1 MNPYIELIKKFKK
14 SEKVAFYLIIFLILL
29 STILEIVGISILFP
43 IFSFL
48 LNNNETSQFLIFSNF
63 FENIESNFNNFF
75 QKSKFSYIQI
85 LTIIILCL
93 FFLKSIV
100 LTFSNYISFNF
111 FKKIELNWNNSLF
124 SSYIQEEYEFFLNK
138 NSSELIR
145 NINQCSPAINGI
157 RALISFIT
165 EIIIVSVFLI
175 FLLKINFEKTLIVL
189 LFLLIIS
196 LSIYLVTANYFK
208 KIGKRKQIEDMYFTK
223 NLFQGINGI
232 REIKIFAKENF
243 FSRLVYKNKKSL
255 TQIQFV
261 KDLIISLPKSWF
273 EFIAVLFL
281 LFTANFM
288 IKSSSDYFSLLP
300 LLGLYAAILIKLL
313 PSIIKLLN
321 LSQLITYFKPA
332 LENLNKE
339 LTNKDSREKLANIEK
354 ERTENKIL
362 FNNNIDLKNVY
373 FKYKNSSQY
382 VLQNI
387 NLTLNKGTSVGII
400 GESGSGKSTLI
411 DLVSGLITPTEGKI
425 IIDEK
430 FVLDNFISW
439 RHNIS
444 YLSQNFYLND
454 DTIKNNIA
462 FGVED
467 DLISKDK
474 LDKAVERSGLKYF
487 VNKLDEGLETIVGE
501 KGAKLSG
508 GQAQRIGIARCL
520 YSNPNLLILDEP
532 TSGLDPDNE
541 ERIVNTLKRLEGKTT
556 ILLITHNKKT
566 VNFCHK
572 IYKLEN
578 NNLIQTK

>member
-14 SEKVAFYLIIFLILL
+14 SEKVVFYLIIFLILL

-124 SSYIQEEYEFFLNK
+124 SSYVQEEYEFFLNK

-165 EIIIVSVFLI
+165 EFIIVSVFLI

-196 LSIYLVTANYFK
+196 LSIYLVTANFFK

-243 FSRLVYKNKKSL
+243 FSRLIYKNKKSL

-339 LTNKDSREKLANIEK
+339 LTNKDSREKLANIKK

-444 YLSQNFYLND
+444 YLSQSFYLND

-474 LDKAVERSGLKYF
+474 LDKAVEWSGLKDF

-566 VNFCHK
+566 VNFCNK

>member
-1 MNPYIELIKKFKK
+1 MANIKK
-14 SEKVAFYLIIFLILL
+14 
-29 STILEIVGISILFP
+29 
-43 IFSFL
+43 
-48 LNNNETSQFLIFSNF
+48 
-63 FENIESNFNNFF
+63 
-75 QKSKFSYIQI
+75 
-85 LTIIILCL
+85 
-93 FFLKSIV
+93 
-100 LTFSNYISFNF
+100 
-111 FKKIELNWNNSLF
+111 
-124 SSYIQEEYEFFLNK
+124 
-138 NSSELIR
+138 
-145 NINQCSPAINGI
+145 
-157 RALISFIT
+157 
-165 EIIIVSVFLI
+165 
-175 FLLKINFEKTLIVL
+175 
-189 LFLLIIS
+189 
-196 LSIYLVTANYFK
+196 
-208 KIGKRKQIEDMYFTK
+208 
-223 NLFQGINGI
+223 
-232 REIKIFAKENF
+232 
-243 FSRLVYKNKKSL
+243 
-255 TQIQFV
+255 
-261 KDLIISLPKSWF
+261 
-273 EFIAVLFL
+273 
-281 LFTANFM
+281 
-288 IKSSSDYFSLLP
+288 
-300 LLGLYAAILIKLL
+300 
-313 PSIIKLLN
+313 
-321 LSQLITYFKPA
+321 
-332 LENLNKE
+332 
-339 LTNKDSREKLANIEK
+339 
-354 ERTENKIL
+354 RTENKIL

-467 DLISKDK
+467 DLISRDK
-474 LDKAVERSGLKYF
+474 LDKAVEWSGLKDF

-566 VNFCHK
+566 VNFCNK

>member
-14 SEKVAFYLIIFLILL
+14 SEKVVFYLIIFLILL

-124 SSYIQEEYEFFLNK
+124 SSYVQEEYEFFLNK

-165 EIIIVSVFLI
+165 EFIIVSVFLI

-196 LSIYLVTANYFK
+196 LSIYLVTANFFK

-243 FSRLVYKNKKSL
+243 FSRLIYKNKKSL

-339 LTNKDSREKLANIEK
+339 LTNKDSREKLANIK
-354 ERTENKIL
+354 RERTENKIL

-425 IIDEK
+425 LIDEK

-474 LDKAVERSGLKYF
+474 LDKAVEWSGLKDF

-520 YSNPNLLILDEP
+520 FSNPNLLILDEP

-566 VNFCHK
+566 VNFCNK